1 MGRILA
7 RDNGQRYY
15 DWRLGASGQLEYWE
29 NANCAAEQRREGHWL
44 LETEEAGLSAVE
56 AVRAYQDLWR
66 VEAAFRAMKD
76 VLELRPVWHQVEDR
90 VRAHV
95 LVAALALAF
104 DRILQRKLERAGLEL
119 LSSRAAWAAL
129 EAVSLVEFELPGG
142 KTKAGVCVN
151 GDDGGQSSEARRV
164 LRALGAQLEAPQ
176 PAEGAARTVH

>member
-1 MGRILA
+1 MSPWQETAGKPAGRKDAAALIGDAVGRILA
-7 RDNGQRYY
+7 RDNGQRY

-29 NANCAAEQRREGHWL
+29 NGHCAAEQRREGHWL
-44 LETEEAGLSAVE
+44 LETEEAGLSA
-56 AVRAYQDLWR
+56 

-95 LVAALALAF
+95 LVA
-104 DRILQRKLERAGLEL
+104 
-119 LSSRAAWAAL
+119 
-129 EAVSLVEFELPGG
+129 VSLVEFELPDG